1 MCSPHRCGSRYVCVC
16 VRKHSFAPTENDV
29 MRVYNSF
36 SGRNYVAVSTPP
48 LWQQQPQRWRTKTFG
63 FIEQQPIKIH
73 LNLRYGVTIFCS
85 FCCFTLKEHL
95 TFNWRNTKFTFN
107 LKEACQRK
115 CNVISSN
122 HSLFSVFVDGR
133 SIWNKSVFFSQLEN
147 WSKSYRW
154 HDAHLQLLSK
164 VTNFFWPH

>member
-1 MCSPHRCGSRYVCVC
+1 MCSPHRCGSRCVCVCVC

-85 FCCFTLKEHL
+85 FCCFTLKA
-95 TFNWRNTKFTFN
+95 FNWQNTSLLLIWRRLVRGNAT
-107 LKEACQRK
+107 
-115 CNVISSN
+115 SSLAIIRYFLDLLTVDRFEIN
-122 HSLFSVFVDGR
+122 LFS
-133 SIWNKSVFFSQLEN
+133 SVNWRIDQRAIGDMMHTSNFSV
-147 WSKSYRW
+147 K
-154 HDAHLQLLSK
+154 
-164 VTNFFWPH
+164 